1 LPVFAYTASDA
12 AASVH
17 RGTLAADTPVQAREQ
32 LRAQGLVVL
41 SLAEDAAKRT
51 GAEFTLPTLWS
62 RIRPRT
68 VAEVVRELST
78 LLGVGIPLLEALDIS
93 LEQQTGPMERCLLQI
108 REQVSTG
115 SSLSEAMRATPE
127 AFDDLAVHM
136 VEVGE
141 NAGNLDD
148 VLGRLADFRE
158 RAFELQDKVLTALLY
173 PLVVLVCAVGVS
185 VFLMTVVVPMLLQN
199 LVDAGREL
207 PWPTIVLKAGSDF
220 LVGHWVGLL
229 VVVTLTTVGTMTF
242 LRSDRGKRT
251 FHRFLLRLPLVGEMA
266 RKQGI
271 SRAAMVICV
280 LLRSGVELLRS
291 FEIAARSIDNVV
303 LREALIDCSEEVGM
317 GVEIGVA
324 LQRTNVFPPAVVQV
338 FAVGQQTGR
347 LEDTLDRLAKDY
359 EKQVNTLSMRLMTL
373 LEPILILVLSAFVG
387 FILFATVLPI
397 LEAGNV
403 L

>member
-1 LPVFAYTASDA
+1 M
-12 AASVH
+12 H